1 MTMLASVCFIPLA
14 SARARA
20 WWESL
25 IRFSDGGWAV
35 GRGAEESSSTRSAA
49 VRSRSFVAFVSTFR
63 LPRVRRVGG
72 GERAMSSTRGMV
84 GGPFASSM
92 PQGGGGVNG
101 VAGVA
106 AFPNPT
112 APAGWGCLRPCFST
126 IWAFETGAGLF
137 FGAPGCE
144 RGGRGEGA
152 GEVPAMQPGGE
163 ILGLA
168 QCGAAANPPPAGAA
182 LRCGAGMA
190 NRRGR
195 GTIPQPTPPVG
206 LLQAPTAR
214 DCAFTPRLIPMFTL

>member
-163 ILGLA
+163 TLGLA
-168 QCGAAANPPPAGAA
+168 QCGAAANPRLQGSLCGAA
-182 LRCGAGMA
+182 LIWPIVGGAEPYPHP
-190 NRRGR
+190 R
-195 GTIPQPTPPVG
+195 PP
-206 LLQAPTAR
+206 
-214 DCAFTPRLIPMFTL
+214 